1 MRKVRSVASA
11 QEERATSGVS
21 GIETRRSQSERSV
34 IVLEIANNR
43 LSTRWLP
50 LLIVALLAGALLLV
64 ACSGD
69 DEQQQTAARQDQQQ
83 AQPAPTAT
91 AEDQQQTE
99 QQQAAVAAAPTQ
111 QQQQETRDQLSALEG
126 EIQVDG
132 SSTVFPI
139 TEAMAE
145 EFGILTERGVRVT
158 VGVSGTGGGFKRF
171 CAGETDISDA
181 SRPIKDSEVELC
193 TEAGIDF
200 IEVPVAFD
208 GLTVVIN
215 PDNDWVDQLTVAE
228 LNHIFR
234 PDDYAT
240 SWADVRDGFPDTEI
254 SLYAPGADSGTFDYF
269 TEAINGDG
277 GVHRSDNTTFSEDD
291 NVLVQGV
298 ASDRGGIGYFGFSY
312 YANNVDALKAVPV
325 VNDAGEAITPSNETI
340 NDGSYNPLSRPLFI
354 YVSVAS
360 LEREEVAAFVEYFLT
375 DGTWLVDTPEVGYVQ
390 LPADIYAAALERV
403 QGRVS
408 GSAMAAA
415 EEGASLGQIFGV
427 EDSQSMVADL
437 SALEGEIAVDGSST
451 VFPITEAMA
460 EEFGI
465 LTERGVRVTVG
476 VSGTGGGFKRFCAG
490 ETDISDASR
499 PIKDSEVELCTEA
512 GIDFI
517 EVPVAFDGLT
527 VVINPD
533 NDWVDQ
539 LTVAELN
546 HIFRPDDYA
555 TSWADVRDGFP
566 DLEISLYAPGADSG
580 TFDYF
585 TEAINGDGGV
595 HRSDNTTFS
604 EDDNVLVQ
612 GVASDR
618 GGIGYFGFS
627 YYANNAD
634 ALKAVPVINDA
645 GEAITPSNG
654 TINDGSYNPLSRPLF
669 IYVSV
674 ASLEREE
681 VAAFVE
687 YFLTDGT
694 WLVDTPEVGYVQLP
708 EEIYAAALDRV
719 QNGVVGSAMAQAN
732 GDAALAAIYGA
743 E

>member
-1 MRKVRSVASA
+1 MPECCAASA
-11 QEERATSGVS
+11 SDQPTGRA
-21 GIETRRSQSERSV
+21 QSERSL
-34 IVLEIANNR
+34 VLENAQNNIGG
-43 LSTRWLP
+43 LSTRLLP
-50 LLIVALLAGALLLV
+50 LLIVALLAGALVFV
-64 ACSGD
+64 ACGGD
-69 DEQQQTAARQDQQQ
+69 DDPQPQSAAEQTQEPQQDQAASGEPADDRQQQAVATAAPASEQQQ
-83 AQPAPTAT
+83 
-91 AEDQQQTE
+91 EQTRE
-99 QQQAAVAAAPTQ
+99 RVAG
-111 QQQQETRDQLSALEG
+111 LEG
-126 EIQVDG
+126 EIAVDG

-145 EFGILTERGVRVT
+145 EFGILTDRDVRVT

-181 SRPIKDSEVELC
+181 SRPIKESEVELC
-193 TEAGIDF
+193 AEAGIDF

-215 PDNDWVDQLTVAE
+215 PDNDWVDFLTVDE

-234 PDDYAT
+234 PDDYAV
-240 SWADVRDGFPDTEI
+240 SWAEVRDGFPDLEI
-254 SLYAPGADSGTFDYF
+254 ALYAPGADSGTFDYF

-298 ASDRGGIGYFGFSY
+298 SSDRGGIGYFGFSY
-312 YANNVDALKAVPV
+312 YANNADALKAVPV
-325 VNDAGEAITPSNETI
+325 VNDAGDAITPSNQTI
-340 NDGSYNPLSRPLFI
+340 NDGTYNPLSRPLFI

-360 LEREEVAAFVEYFLT
+360 LERDEVAAFVEYFLT
-375 DGTWLVDTPEVGYVQ
+375 DGVWLVDTPEVGYVQ
-390 LPADIYAAALERV
+390 LPEAIYVAALNRV
-403 QGRVS
+403 ENLVT

-415 EEGASLGQIFGV
+415 TEGMSLAAIFGV
-427 EDSQSMVADL
+427 EQAQSMAMDL
-437 SALEGEIAVDGSST
+437 SGLEGEIAVDGSST

-465 LTERGVRVTVG
+465 LTDRDVRVTVG

-499 PIKDSEVELCTEA
+499 PIKDSEVELCAEA
-512 GIDFI
+512 GIEFI

-533 NDWVDQ
+533 NDWVDF
-539 LTVAELN
+539 LTVDELN

-555 TSWADVRDGFP
+555 VSWAEVRDGFP
-566 DLEISLYAPGADSG
+566 DLEIALYAPGADSG

-612 GVASDR
+612 GVSSDR

-634 ALKAVPVINDA
+634 ALKAVPVVNDA
-645 GEAITPSNG
+645 GEAITPSNQ
-654 TINDGSYNPLSRPLF
+654 TINDGTYNPLSRPLF

-674 ASLEREE
+674 ASLERDE
-681 VAAFVE
+681 VAAFVK
-687 YFLTDGT
+687 YFLTDGV

-708 EEIYAAALDRV
+708 EEIYAAVLSRV
-719 QNGVVGSAMAQAN
+719 RNAVTGSAIAN
-732 GDAALAAIYGA
+732 APEDATLAEIYGA
-743 E
+743 GAG

>member
-1 MRKVRSVASA
+1 MVNANPVTGLKLCIAQVRSVASA

-50 LLIVALLAGALLLV
+50 LLIVALLAGAMLIV

-69 DEQQQTAARQDQQQ
+69 DEQQQTVARQDQQQ
-83 AQPAPTAT
+83 DQPAPTSA
-91 AEDQQQTE
+91 ADGQQQTE
-99 QQQAAVAAAPTQ
+99 QQQAAATAAPTQ
-111 QQQQETRDQLSALEG
+111 QRQPGTSQRLEDLEG

-145 EFGILTERGVRVT
+145 EFGILTDRGVRVT

-193 TEAGIDF
+193 NEAGIDF

-215 PDNDWVDQLTVAE
+215 PDNDWVDFLTVEE

-234 PDDYAT
+234 PDDFAT
-240 SWADVRDGFPDTEI
+240 TWADVRAGFPDTEI

-312 YANNVDALKAVPV
+312 YANNADSLKAVPV
-325 VNDAGEAITPSNETI
+325 INDAGVAITPSNETI

-390 LPADIYAAALERV
+390 LPEAIYAAAL
-403 QGRVS
+403 S
-408 GSAMAAA
+408 
-415 EEGASLGQIFGV
+415 
-427 EDSQSMVADL
+427 
-437 SALEGEIAVDGSST
+437 
-451 VFPITEAMA
+451 
-460 EEFGI
+460 
-465 LTERGVRVTVG
+465 
-476 VSGTGGGFKRFCAG
+476 
-490 ETDISDASR
+490 
-499 PIKDSEVELCTEA
+499 
-512 GIDFI
+512 
-517 EVPVAFDGLT
+517 
-527 VVINPD
+527 
-533 NDWVDQ
+533 
-539 LTVAELN
+539 
-546 HIFRPDDYA
+546 
-555 TSWADVRDGFP
+555 
-566 DLEISLYAPGADSG
+566 
-580 TFDYF
+580 
-585 TEAINGDGGV
+585 
-595 HRSDNTTFS
+595 
-604 EDDNVLVQ
+604 
-612 GVASDR
+612 
-618 GGIGYFGFS
+618 
-627 YYANNAD
+627 
-634 ALKAVPVINDA
+634 
-645 GEAITPSNG
+645 
-654 TINDGSYNPLSRPLF
+654 
-669 IYVSV
+669 
-674 ASLEREE
+674 
-681 VAAFVE
+681 
-687 YFLTDGT
+687 
-694 WLVDTPEVGYVQLP
+694 
-708 EEIYAAALDRV
+708 RV
-719 QNGVVGSAMAQAN
+719 QNGVTGSAIATAEEVDTLAQ
-732 GDAALAAIYGA
+732 IYGA

>member
-1 MRKVRSVASA
+1 M
-11 QEERATSGVS
+11 
-21 GIETRRSQSERSV
+21 
-34 IVLEIANNR
+34 EIANYR

-50 LLIVALLAGALLLV
+50 LLIVALTVTLLAGAMLLV

-69 DEQQQTAARQDQQQ
+69 DDQQQAAAQAEQQQQQDSSPAPAEAEQQQQDQQQ
-83 AQPAPTAT
+83 AVAT
-91 AEDQQQTE
+91 
-99 QQQAAVAAAPTQ
+99 AAPTQ
-111 QQQQETRDQLSALEG
+111 QERQETAEELEDVEG
-126 EIQVDG
+126 EIAVDG

-181 SRPIKDSEVELC
+181 SRPIKDAEVELC
-193 TEAGIDF
+193 AEAGIEF

-215 PDNDWVDQLTVAE
+215 QDNDWVDYLTVSE

-234 PDDYAT
+234 PDDFAT
-240 SWADVRDGFPDTEI
+240 SWADVRDGFPDVEI
-254 SLYAPGADSGTFDYF
+254 ALYAPGADSGTFDYF

-298 ASDRGGIGYFGFSY
+298 SNDRGGVGYFGFSY
-312 YANNVDALKAVPV
+312 YANNADVLTAVPV

-375 DGTWLVDTPEVGYVQ
+375 DGVWLVDTPEVGYVQ
-390 LPADIYAAALERV
+390 LPQAIYAAALDRV
-403 QGRVS
+403 ENLIT

-415 EEGASLGQIFGV
+415 TEGMSLAAIFGV
-427 EDSQSMVADL
+427 EEAQSMAMDL
-437 SALEGEIAVDGSST
+437 SGLEGEIAVDGSST

-499 PIKDSEVELCTEA
+499 PIKDAEVELCAEA

-533 NDWVDQ
+533 NDWVDF
-539 LTVAELN
+539 LTVEELN

-566 DLEISLYAPGADSG
+566 DVEIALYAPGADSG

-612 GVASDR
+612 GVSNDR
-618 GGIGYFGFS
+618 GGVGYFGFS

-634 ALKAVPVINDA
+634 VLTAVPVVNDTGTA
-645 GEAITPSNG
+645 VTPSNE

-687 YFLTDGT
+687 YFLTDGV

-708 EEIYAAALDRV
+708 QEIYAAALSRV
-719 QNGVVGSAMAQAN
+719 QNGATGSAIAAAGEGETLAQ
-732 GDAALAAIYGA
+732 IFGA
-743 E
+743 G

>member
-1 MRKVRSVASA
+1 MSALQFVMRSA
-11 QEERATSGVS
+11 DG
-21 GIETRRSQSERSV
+21 RSQSERSV
-34 IVLEIANNR
+34 IVLDTVQNR
-43 LSTRWLP
+43 LERMGRGRLRLMP
-50 LLIVALLAGALLLV
+50 LVAVALLAAAMVLV
-64 ACSGD
+64 ACGGDEEQQSAAPPAAQSDQEQEQQQAVAASSD
-69 DEQQQTAARQDQQQ
+69 DEQQEQNTSQ
-83 AQPAPTAT
+83 AL
-91 AEDQQQTE
+91 AEI
-99 QQQAAVAAAPTQ
+99 
-111 QQQQETRDQLSALEG
+111 EG

-145 EFGILTERGVRVT
+145 EFGILTDRGVRVT

-181 SRPIKDSEVELC
+181 SRPIKDAEAELC
-193 TEAGIDF
+193 AEAGIDF
-200 IEVPVAFD
+200 VEVPVAFD

-215 PDNDWVDQLTVAE
+215 PDNDWVDFLTVEE

-240 SWADVRDGFPDTEI
+240 SWADVRDGFPDLEI
-254 SLYAPGADSGTFDYF
+254 ALYAPGADSGTFDYF

-298 ASDRGGIGYFGFSY
+298 ASDRGGVGYFGFSY
-312 YANNVDALKAVPV
+312 YANNADALKAVPV
-325 VNDAGEAITPSNETI
+325 VNDAGEAITPSNGTI

-354 YVSVAS
+354 YVSVES

-390 LPADIYAAALERV
+390 LPADIYAAALARV

-415 EEGASLGQIFGV
+415 VEGASLGQIFGV
-427 EDSQSMVADL
+427 EGSQSMVADL
-437 SALEGEIAVDGSST
+437 SALEGEIQVDGSST

-465 LTERGVRVTVG
+465 LTDRGVRVTVG

-512 GIDFI
+512 GIDFV

-533 NDWVDQ
+533 NDWVDF
-539 LTVAELN
+539 LTVDELN

-555 TSWADVRDGFP
+555 ISWADVRDGFP
-566 DLEISLYAPGADSG
+566 NLEIALYAPGADSG

-618 GGIGYFGFS
+618 GGVGYFGFS

-634 ALKAVPVINDA
+634 ALKAVPVVNDA
-645 GEAITPSNG
+645 GDKVTPSSE

-674 ASLEREE
+674 ESLEREE

-708 EEIYAAALDRV
+708 QAIYAAVLSRV
-719 QNGVVGSAMAQAN
+719 EDGVTGSAMAEAEE
-732 GDAALAAIYGA
+732 GASLAEIYGA

>member
-1 MRKVRSVASA
+1 MTRSVASA

-21 GIETRRSQSERSV
+21 GIETRRLQSERSV

-64 ACSGD
+64 ACGGD
-69 DEQQQTAARQDQQQ
+69 DEQQQTVARQDQQQ
-83 AQPAPTAT
+83 DQPAPTSA
-91 AEDQQQTE
+91 ADDQQQTE
-99 QQQAAVAAAPTQ
+99 QQQAVASSAPAQ
-111 QQQQETRDQLSALEG
+111 QQSQETQAELGDLEG

-200 IEVPVAFD
+200 VEVPVAFD

-215 PDNDWVDQLTVAE
+215 PDNDWVDFLTVEE

-240 SWADVRDGFPDTEI
+240 TWADVRDGFPDLEI

-269 TEAINGDG
+269 TEAINGDN

-312 YANNVDALKAVPV
+312 YANNADSLKAVPV
-325 VNDAGEAITPSNETI
+325 VNDAGVAITPSNETI

-390 LPADIYAAALERV
+390 LPGAIYAAALERV
-403 QGRVS
+403 ENGVG

-415 EEGASLGQIFGV
+415 EEGASL
-427 EDSQSMVADL
+427 
-437 SALEGEIAVDGSST
+437 
-451 VFPITEAMA
+451 
-460 EEFGI
+460 
-465 LTERGVRVTVG
+465 
-476 VSGTGGGFKRFCAG
+476 
-490 ETDISDASR
+490 
-499 PIKDSEVELCTEA
+499 
-512 GIDFI
+512 
-517 EVPVAFDGLT
+517 
-527 VVINPD
+527 
-533 NDWVDQ
+533 
-539 LTVAELN
+539 
-546 HIFRPDDYA
+546 
-555 TSWADVRDGFP
+555 
-566 DLEISLYAPGADSG
+566 
-580 TFDYF
+580 
-585 TEAINGDGGV
+585 
-595 HRSDNTTFS
+595 
-604 EDDNVLVQ
+604 
-612 GVASDR
+612 
-618 GGIGYFGFS
+618 
-627 YYANNAD
+627 
-634 ALKAVPVINDA
+634 
-645 GEAITPSNG
+645 
-654 TINDGSYNPLSRPLF
+654 
-669 IYVSV
+669 
-674 ASLEREE
+674 
-681 VAAFVE
+681 
-687 YFLTDGT
+687 
-694 WLVDTPEVGYVQLP
+694 
-708 EEIYAAALDRV
+708 
-719 QNGVVGSAMAQAN
+719 AQ
-732 GDAALAAIYGA
+732 IYGA